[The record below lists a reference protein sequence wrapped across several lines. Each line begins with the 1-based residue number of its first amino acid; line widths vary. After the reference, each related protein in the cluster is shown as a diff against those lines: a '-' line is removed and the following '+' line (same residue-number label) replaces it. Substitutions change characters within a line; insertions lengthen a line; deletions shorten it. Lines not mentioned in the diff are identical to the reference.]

1 MHLTK
6 TKQAKRLARSKRIKK
21 QANMKR
27 NTRTVSTG
35 SKLVKPFAVEEV
47 KQEQRETKAM
57 EQQGLLNKFKN
68 IFKSSK

>member
-1 MHLTK
+1 
-6 TKQAKRLARSKRIKK
+6 
-21 QANMKR
+21 MKR

-47 KQEQRETKAM
+47 KQELRETKAM
-57 EQQGLLNKFKN
+57 EQQGLLSKFKN